1 MSTLGRSVLFFFV
14 LAFLATEI
22 SHSAAAQTPE
32 PQPNAIIDSDNDGF
46 SDALEQ
52 SLLLQFSPTFMV
64 PRHDCSNLPAQFI
77 PNLETPTPEVENGT
91 IYGQVVPA
99 KSAPGHLPTAEI
111 HFYHLWSSDC
121 GPHSHPLDTEHV
133 AALVTASGHDLA
145 TAKWKALYWYAAA
158 HEGTVC
164 DVSQITRA
172 STLHAEQAGAKVF
185 VSPGKHASY
194 FTEKLCRSGCGADR
208 CIDQVA
214 LPHGDMINL
223 GEPGHP
229 MNGSIFI
236 ASSQWPLLGKMTN
249 TDFPSEPLAR
259 LNQMSPTS
267 IAWFNPGK
275 HPAQG
280 IISNSNTTK
289 KAIATGANS
298 TTSSL
303 GKASTSTGSALS
315 TAQNN
320 TGNALQ
326 KSAKATGNALGAT
339 VKHVGEALHPVKK
352 KSAKPK

>member
-1 MSTLGRSVLFFFV
+1 MRTLARSGSLVLIIV
-14 LAFLATEI
+14 LIFHIGLRSALAQ
-22 SHSAAAQTPE
+22 APE
-32 PQPNAIIDSDNDGF
+32 PQPVAIVDSDHDGL

-52 SLLLQFSPTFMV
+52 ALLLQFAPTFMV
-64 PRHDCSNLPAQFI
+64 SRHDCSKLPAEFI
-77 PNLETPTPEVENGT
+77 PNLETPTPEVEDGT
-91 IYGQVVPA
+91 IYGQVFLA
-99 KSAPGHLPTAEI
+99 KSATGDHPTAEI
-111 HFYHLWSSDC
+111 HFYHLWRSDC

-133 AALVTASGHDLA
+133 AVLVTASDRDLA

-158 HEGTVC
+158 HEETVC

-172 STLHAEQAGAKVF
+172 STLHAEQSGAKVF

-214 LPHGDMINL
+214 LTHGAIINL

-249 TDFPSEPLAR
+249 TNFPPEPVAR
-259 LNQMSPTS
+259 LNQLPETS

-303 GKASTSTGSALS
+303 AV
-315 TAQNN
+315 AQNN

-326 KSAKATGNALGAT
+326 KSAKATGNALGTT

-352 KSAKPK
+352 TPKPQ